1 MVRSIMGFQRDEYGD
16 YVAELSCG
24 HGQHVRHQPP
34 FQLRPWV
41 VDPDE
46 RAKRIGTALDCP
58 PCDRA
63 ELPDGLRFARSSPIW
78 DEHTIPEALLGSH
91 RVGTKTWGEIHVHEG
106 RMRFVM
112 ASEPVVDVTLEASST
127 QAIPP
132 GVEHRV
138 EPLGP
143 VRFSIAFFTI
153 DRGPRPGETP
163 DRPGMNIDRHWLP
176 PSLEEG
182 GEPACLAGSI
192 CVECGSVI
200 DGSPHRPGCT
210 WESSSWS
217 TS

>member
-1 MVRSIMGFQRDEYGD
+1 MRTIMGFHCDEKGD

-41 VDPDE
+41 IDPEE

-58 PCDRA
+58 PCDRT
-63 ELPDGLRFARSSPIW
+63 ELPEGLRFARSSPIW
-78 DEHTIPEALLGSH
+78 DEHTIPVALLGSH
-91 RVGTKTWGEIHVHEG
+91 RVGTRTWGEIHVYEG

-112 ASEPVVDVTLEASST
+112 ASEPVVDVVVNANST

-132 GVEHRV
+132 DVEHRV

-143 VRFSIAFFTI
+143 VRFSIAFFTT
-153 DRGPRPGETP
+153 DRGSRPGETP
-163 DRPGMNIDRHWLP
+163 DRRGLDTDRRWLP

-192 CVECGSVI
+192 CAECGSVI
-200 DGSPHRPGCT
+200 DGSHHRPGCIG
-210 WESSSWS
+210 ESSS
-217 TS
+217 